1 MKHFTILLVS
11 TLLLSGCKT
20 QTASEAVT
28 ESAINT
34 ATALE
39 QSLTPECKTEPIIA
53 QIQAIKTQ
61 IQAIE
66 STCKV
71 QTDNMRLQRN
81 KYMWAFFATI
91 AVCAIYF
98 LRKMVL

>member
-1 MKHFTILLVS
+1 MKHFTILLVF
-11 TLLLSGCKT
+11 TLLLNGCRT

-34 ATALE
+34 TTALE
-39 QSLTPECKTEPIIA
+39 QSLPVECKTEPIIA
-53 QIQAIKTQ
+53 QIDAIKTQ

-66 STCKV
+66 TTCKV
-71 QTDNMRLQRN
+71 EVDNMRLQRN

>member
-1 MKHFTILLVS
+1 MKHFTILLIS

-53 QIQAIKTQ
+53 QIQAIKIQ

-66 STCKV
+66 NTCKV
-71 QTDNMRLQRN
+71 EVDNMRLQRN
-81 KYMWAFFATI
+81 KYMWAFFAMI
-91 AVCAIYF
+91 AVFAIWL